1 MSNLIPKEMVPKD
14 IAAVLRDMADR
25 VESGDSYEGS
35 IEYLLPETPDWAQRG
50 EPEPPGWEHRDYRLV
65 RATYRIGNL
74 DGQGSVTMIGEVP
87 EVPYPGEGRAVPGDD
102 G

>member
-1 MSNLIPKEMVPKD
+1 MSSILTPKEMIPRD

-25 VESGDSYEGS
+25 VESGDSFEGS
-35 IEYLLPETPDWAQRG
+35 IEYLLPPVPPWAQRG
-50 EPEPPGWEHRDYRLV
+50 DPEPPGWEHRDYRLV

-87 EVPYPGEGRAVPGDD
+87 EVRDD
-102 G
+102 GYPDSPA

>member
-14 IAAVLRDMADR
+14 IAAVLRDMAAR

-35 IEYLLPETPDWAQRG
+35 IEYLLPPVPPWQERG
-50 EPEPPGWEHRDYRLV
+50 DPEPPGWEHRDYRLV
-65 RATYRIGNL
+65 RGTYRIGNL

-87 EVPYPGEGRAVPGDD
+87 EVTDD
-102 G
+102 GYPDSPA